1 MTTDYR
7 KEYQR
12 YLEIKALSENDDKNI
27 SKNIDDKKNNTKVKI
42 EYSNI
47 SHKKEMN
54 SVIIEK
60 KQNFYEEYSKMS
72 EEEKIKFLSEKI
84 EMVNKKKLPLP
95 YKYLDKITEINK
107 TDENILKNIKL
118 FLEKRKVRK
127 ELDSENYVNE
137 ISIEVLNRE
146 IAELKKSPKEK
157 EQKIKKIRERMEELL
172 ECTLE
177 RFLNGN
183 EYKYGVKFSD
193 SDIQKIREKFGIPIS
208 LYDYYQYK
216 KEDFER
222 E

>member
-60 KQNFYEEYSKMS
+60 KQNFSEEYSKMS

-137 ISIEVLNRE
+137 ISIKVLNRE

-157 EQKIKKIRERMEELL
+157 EQKIKKIRERMEELF